1 MLEEMLDLGL
11 EHSGSLDGREPE
23 GKVLDQALEQLVGG
37 DPAASRRW
45 AQEALAVAGQC
56 GSAGQHAAVLG
67 LLASADAIT
76 GDVPGAVAHLTDAIS
91 LLDSMLDSELERRL
105 DAAAWVSRSEYLLE
119 RPQSALRHL
128 DRGLALAREHGRVL
142 AVTPLLIARVLVLRD
157 TGRLAEA
164 SAAAEEAAEVAMLS
178 GSDEQAAA
186 AQALR
191 CWVATWTGDLPVAR
205 AAAEAAAGRWRLPS
219 HRWLAS
225 LTARTLADARLA
237 MGDPEGCL
245 ALAEPAAGEL
255 PEAATWERVGWYELL
270 TRAELAAGHALAA
283 TRWAA
288 DAAAAAGPG
297 NLPGRTG
304 LALLARALAVTSADP
319 SAAYDLAVAAHDAL
333 GAAGMDLD
341 AARAQLAGAAALT
354 ACGKP
359 DQAVADAREA
369 QVVFQSR
376 GAVPF
381 ARTAAVLRRRI
392 AANGHRHD
400 RQRA

>member
-91 LLDSMLDSELERRL
+91 LLDSML
-105 DAAAWVSRSEYLLE
+105 A
-119 RPQSALRHL
+119 
-128 DRGLALAREHGRVL
+128 
-142 AVTPLLIARVLVLRD
+142 LLIARVLVLRD

-205 AAAEAAAGRWRLPS
+205 AAAEAAAGRWRRPS

-392 AANGHRHD
+392 AANGRRHD